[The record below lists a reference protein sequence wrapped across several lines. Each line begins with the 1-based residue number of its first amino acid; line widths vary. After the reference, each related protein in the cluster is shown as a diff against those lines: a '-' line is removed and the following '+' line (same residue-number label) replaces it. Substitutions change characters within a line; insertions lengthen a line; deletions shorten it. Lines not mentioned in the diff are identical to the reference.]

1 MPAIEHDDHL
11 IHYQTHGP
19 EDAPPLLLIMG
30 LALSAGAWDRLPARL
45 QDRFR
50 VIVYDNRGIGRSK
63 RSRGW
68 HRMRDFAGDAAAVL
82 RAAGV
87 DDTGAFVFG
96 ISMGGMIAQELAL
109 QHPKLVRSLILGAT
123 HAGWRHSHL
132 PDLQVLLALFGANL
146 LGPRA
151 HSQVAPL
158 LVSREFG
165 LQQRHELQRWLRGAG
180 IGPRLAVLRQMAA
193 ILGHSTLSRLDR
205 IRCPTLVITGT
216 HDRLVPAINS
226 RVLRERIPDAR
237 LVELPGAGHVFPLE
251 REDETV
257 QLLEQH
263 FLGTR

>member
-30 LALSAGAWDRLPARL
+30 LALSSGAWDSLPARL

-50 VIVYDNRGIGRSK
+50 VIVYDNRGVGGSK

-68 HRMRDFAGDAAAVL
+68 HRMRDYAGDAAVVL

-87 DDTGAFVFG
+87 EETGAFVFG

-123 HAGWRHSHL
+123 HAGWRHSHK
-132 PDLQVLLALFGANL
+132 PDLEVLLSLVGANL
-146 LGPRA
+146 LGPSA
-151 HSQVAPL
+151 HPRIAPL

-165 LQQRHELQRWLRGAG
+165 RERRHELQRWLRAAG
-180 IGPRLAVLRQMAA
+180 VGPPLAVLRQMAA
-193 ILGHSTLSRLDR
+193 ILGHSTMHRLDR
-205 IRCPTLVITGT
+205 IHCPTLVVTGT
-216 HDRLVPAINS
+216 DDRLVPAINS
-226 RVLRERIPDAR
+226 RILHARIPDAR

-257 QLLEQH
+257 QLLVEH
-263 FLGTR
+263 FLGAR

>member
-1 MPAIEHDDHL
+1 MPTIEHDDHL

-30 LALSAGAWDRLPARL
+30 LALSSGAWDRLPARL

-50 VIVYDNRGIGRSK
+50 VIVYDNRGVGVSK
-63 RSRGW
+63 RTRGW
-68 HRMRDFAGDAAAVL
+68 HRMRDFAGDAAAVM

-87 DDTGAFVFG
+87 DETGAFVFG

-109 QHPKLVRSLILGAT
+109 RHPTLVRSLILGAT

-132 PDLQVLLALFGANL
+132 PDLQVLLALAGATL

-151 HSQVAPL
+151 HPRVAPL

-165 LQQRHELQRWLRGAG
+165 RERRAELHRWLRAAG
-180 IGPRLAVLRQMAA
+180 VGSPLAVARQMAA

-205 IRCPTLVITGT
+205 IRCPTLVVTGT
-216 HDRLVPAINS
+216 DDRLVPAINS
-226 RVLRERIPDAR
+226 RVLHARIRDAR

-257 QLLEQH
+257 QLLEEH
-263 FLGTR
+263 FLGAR